1 MKAEIFNRRLL
12 SVGVLAAS
20 LSVAGISFA
29 QDETDEDA
37 AEEEEVL
44 ETVIVTG
51 TRLERSSF
59 DTTQPSTSF
68 DSDFI
73 LNNGFNNTAEA
84 ILALP
89 QMALSGTS
97 LADASGN
104 ASRNVGQTFANLY
117 NLGSQRTLTLI
128 NGRRTVSGN
137 APTAFGATGGSQVDL
152 NTIPTS
158 LVERVEVVSIGG
170 APIYGSDAIAGV
182 VNVQMKRDFEGFEV
196 DIGSGAAADGG
207 DAWEHRIGV
216 TAGFNFG
223 DAAAIWL
230 SGMSTTRLIQWF
242 TTTGSTRGTTITIST
257 IRTTT
262 LMTPR
267 REPQSIMHRAD
278 LFPSSPGRVFLAQAP
293 ALCCLRLGSAI

>member
-37 AEEEEVL
+37 AEEEVL

-97 LADASGN
+97 LADASGD
-104 ASRNVGQTFANLY
+104 ADRNVGQTFANLY

-182 VNVQMKRDFEGFEV
+182 VNVQMKRDF
-196 DIGSGAAADGG
+196 
-207 DAWEHRIGV
+207 
-216 TAGFNFG
+216 
-223 DAAAIWL
+223 
-230 SGMSTTRLIQWF
+230 
-242 TTTGSTRGTTITIST
+242 
-257 IRTTT
+257 
-262 LMTPR
+262 
-267 REPQSIMHRAD
+267 
-278 LFPSSPGRVFLAQAP
+278 
-293 ALCCLRLGSAI
+293 